1 MRVVVMN
8 HVSLDGV
15 MQGPGRKDEDTRGG
29 FDRGGWAAPESD
41 PAMAKAMGAVMGGEF
56 SWLFGRRSY
65 DDMLGHWN
73 REGGPFKGGLN
84 GRTKYV
90 ASSNSELVLHWPN
103 STLLSGDV
111 PGAIAELRARPGGSL
126 VIMGSGQLIR
136 SLLPHGLVDRMLL
149 MIHPVILGA
158 GQRLFPD
165 SGALHRLELLDS
177 TTTSSG
183 IVLASYAWSHPLLG
197 DSTRQ

>member
-1 MRVVVMN
+1 MN

-15 MQGPGRKDEDTRGG
+15 MQGPGRRDEDTRGG
-29 FDRGGWAAPESD
+29 FDRGGWATPESD
-41 PAMAKAMGAVMGGEF
+41 PAMAKAMGAVMGGGF

-65 DDMLGHWN
+65 EDMLGHWN
-73 REGGPFKGGLN
+73 REGGPFKEGLN
-84 GRTKYV
+84 GTTKYV
-90 ASSNSELVLHWPN
+90 ASSNPELALPWPN

-136 SLLPHGLVDRMLL
+136 SLLPHGLIDELLL
-149 MIHPVILGA
+149 MIHPIVLGV

-165 SGALHRLELLDS
+165 AGAVQPLELRDS
-177 TTTSSG
+177 AATRSG
-183 IVLASYAWSHPLLG
+183 IVLATYAWSHPG
-197 DSTRQ
+197 TDDATPQ